1 MARRAFGAQWT
12 ESRQRW
18 RPFFIFMPMIRL
30 FPPLLS
36 FLRPRLARWRWPPW
50 LRFLPLPSRS
60 RCASAWFRPL
70 ANEATE
76 KAIALAAR
84 QGLEVKL
91 VEFNDWVLPNIAVAD
106 GSVDANFF
114 QHEPFLQVFNAR
126 RGVKLV
132 PIAYGYSTIIGLYS
146 KKLKRGEPLP
156 EGATVA
162 VPNDPVNTGRALLLL
177 QSMGLIGLKP
187 GVGNMAAVE
196 DVTLNPKRLKFV
208 PVEGAQSARTFD
220 DVTASVTY
228 PSFARQAGLSEQDCL
243 GFDNNSP
250 DSVRRYAIRWVT
262 TPERAN
268 DPRLLKFIAI
278 YQESPEVKATLR
290 RLYGDLI
297 VFPGSAARRSIRAQT
312 HSPTEESP
320 CLGRGS
326 GTAGA
331 QCENMIGTVMV
342 FRIEAVAPPM
352 AHSLSLL

>member
-1 MARRAFGAQWT
+1 MACALPAAAQ
-12 ESRQRW
+12 QK
-18 RPFFIFMPMIRL
+18 
-30 FPPLLS
+30 PL
-36 FLRPRLARWRWPPW
+36 RIGVIPA
-50 LRFLPLPSRS
+50 
-60 RCASAWFRPL
+60 L

-76 KAIALAAR
+76 KAIALAAQ

-114 QHEPFLQVFNAR
+114 QHEPFLQLFNAR
-126 RGVKLV
+126 RGVNLV
-132 PIAYGYSTIIGLYS
+132 PIAYGYSTTIGLFS

-187 GVGNMAAVE
+187 GVGNMATVE
-196 DVTLNPKRLKFV
+196 DVASNPKRLKFM
-208 PVEGAQSARTFD
+208 PIEGSQSARTFD

-228 PSFARQAGLSEQDCL
+228 TTFAKQAGLSEQDSL

-250 DSVRRYAIRWVT
+250 DAIRRYAIRWVT

-278 YQESPEVKATLR
+278 YQGSPEVKATLR

-297 VFPGSAARRSIRAQT
+297 DFPW
-312 HSPTEESP
+312 
-320 CLGRGS
+320 
-326 GTAGA
+326 
-331 QCENMIGTVMV
+331 
-342 FRIEAVAPPM
+342 
-352 AHSLSLL
+352 

>member
-1 MARRAFGAQWT
+1 
-12 ESRQRW
+12 
-18 RPFFIFMPMIRL
+18 MIRL

-36 FLRPRLARWRWPPW
+36 FLRPCFAAALALAAMACALPAAAQQKP
-50 LRFLPLPSRS
+50 LRIGVVP
-60 RCASAWFRPL
+60 AL

-278 YQESPEVKATLR
+278 YQGSPEVKATLR

-297 VFPGSAARRSIRAQT
+297 DFPW
-312 HSPTEESP
+312 
-320 CLGRGS
+320 
-326 GTAGA
+326 
-331 QCENMIGTVMV
+331 
-342 FRIEAVAPPM
+342 
-352 AHSLSLL
+352 